1 MSDRR
6 SDRGKRIEELVPTG
20 EGTLGHAAMAYLADL
35 GIRNYSRH
43 YIRSLS
49 ANLRYF
55 LLWCDERGLVRPDE
69 ISPAVLGRHQRWL
82 YHRRKTDGERLS
94 FCTQRSR
101 LGALRSFFRWMLH
114 QGLIDWNPAD
124 GIELPRVAQRLPKAV
139 LNVAEVEKVMAQPD
153 LSTPRGIR
161 DRAILETLY
170 STGIRR
176 QEIVDL
182 SIYSIDGAG
191 GVLTVRQGKGK
202 KDRMIPIGKRALAWV
217 ETYVEK
223 VRPRYLRDPAEKA
236 LFLTTHCRPFSAV
249 RMSLIVRQHVEAADI
264 GKSGACHLFRHTMA
278 TLMLEGGADI
288 RFIQAMLGH
297 VDISTT
303 QIYTRVA
310 IRKLKEVHE
319 RSHPGALPSSEGEAE
334 SPDVGGR
341 SAQPDEEE
349 LLSSLAAEAA
359 EEGEEGE

>member
-1 MSDRR
+1 MNDRR
-6 SDRGKRIEELVPTG
+6 RDRGKRIADLVPTG
-20 EGTLGHAAMAYLADL
+20 EGSLGHAALAYLSDL

-43 YIRSLS
+43 YIRAIS

-55 LLWCDERGLVRPDE
+55 LLWCDDRGLIRPDE
-69 ISPAVLGRHQRWL
+69 ITPAVLSGHQRWL
-82 YHRRKTDGERLS
+82 YHRRKADGNRLS

-101 LGALRSFFRWMLH
+101 LGAVRSFFRWMLH
-114 QGLIDWNPAD
+114 QGIIDWNPAD

-139 LNVAEVEKVMAQPD
+139 LSVAEVGKVMEQPD
-153 LSTPRGIR
+153 ITTPRGIR
-161 DRAILETLY
+161 DRAILEVLY

-217 ETYVEK
+217 ETYVGK
-223 VRPRYLRDPAEKA
+223 VRPLYLRDPGEKA

-249 RMSLIVRQHVEAADI
+249 RMSLLVRRYVEAAAI

-310 IRKLKEVHE
+310 IRKLKEVYE
-319 RSHPGALPSSEGEAE
+319 RSHPGALPEREGGAEA
-334 SPDVGGR
+334 PGFRDR
-341 SAQPDEEE
+341 SARPDEEE

-359 EEGEEGE
+359 GEGE